1 MTCNHPAG
9 RNADDDAQQFW
20 DKAMLGQAAV
30 FGLREDLKL
39 TTGVR
44 FSWVSLILY
53 FGHIA
58 GMYPLAWLAQ
68 RYHPKRVCSS
78 MTILWA
84 VIVLTT
90 PACTTYGGIL
100 ANRFFLGFVEA
111 GISKSPATS
120 SLDWQRL
127 TVGSGPVFML
137 VVALWYT
144 HPEQVLRSSIWYS
157 FSGGSN
163 SG

>member
-1 MTCNHPAG
+1 
-9 RNADDDAQQFW
+9 
-20 DKAMLGQAAV
+20 MLGQAAV

-84 VIVLTT
+84 IIVLTT

-111 GISKSPATS
+111 GISKSP
-120 SLDWQRL
+120 R
-127 TVGSGPVFML
+127 P
-137 VVALWYT
+137 
-144 HPEQVLRSSIWYS
+144 HRRSI
-157 FSGGSN
+157 GKG
-163 SG
+163 